1 MLKPQN
7 SRPVLYLTAIL
18 ALVISLC
25 LNLALVRASSF
36 SQNALSGNP
45 NAFTWQKV
53 IAPDGTSKDGFGHS
67 AAISDDGSTAI
78 VGSYYIEFGITYPIG
93 PGGVYIFTNDAG
105 TWVLQQKLP
114 TPDMP
119 DSDLFGFSVALSAD
133 GNTALV
139 GAQGGTGPVDTQVP
153 GTAYIFT
160 RSEGVWSQQAM
171 LTASDRQ
178 VGDHFGVSVALS
190 DSGDTALIG
199 AYVDDVGANTNQG
212 SAYVYQRSG
221 SVWTEQAHLISSDGA
236 TEDYFGRAVALSSDG
251 NTALIGA
258 DFKVINGNTRHGAAY
273 IFTRAGAAWSQQT
286 RLTDVNGDAYSW
298 FGASLALSADGRTAL
313 IGTDSSGAVVFTAS
327 GGIWTQQTFLTDPN
341 AYIGFGKE
349 IAISADGRT
358 ALIAAGFTFR
368 RCGNTWLPMPR
379 LQPDDSPSGFGYA
392 VSLSG
397 DGTIALIGAPFAT
410 VGANQKQ
417 GAAYFFP
424 IESSPCPEN
433 SIYLPLILR

>member
-105 TWVLQQKLP
+105 TWVLQRKLP

-221 SVWTEQAHLISSDGA
+221 NAWTEQAHLTSTDAAAG
-236 TEDYFGRAVALSSDG
+236 DYFGRSVALSADG
-251 NTALIGA
+251 SMALIGA
-258 DFKVINGNTRHGAAY
+258 DMKTIGANTAQGAAY
-273 IFTRAGAAWSQQT
+273 IFTRASTTWSQQT
-286 RLTDVNGDAYSW
+286 RLTDINGGGYEW
-298 FGASLALSADGRTAL
+298 FGVGAALSADGQTAL
-313 IGTDSSGAVVFTAS
+313 VGADGTGAFVFTAS
-327 GGIWTQQTFLTDPN
+327 GGIWTQQALLTDGS
-341 AYIGFGKE
+341 AYLGWGNS
-349 IAISADGRT
+349 IALSADGNT
-358 ALIAAGFTFR
+358 ALVEDGFTFTR
-368 RCGNTWLPMPR
+368 HSGSWIAGER
-379 LQPDDSPSGFGYA
+379 LLADDSPSGFGSA
-392 VSLSG
+392 VALSG
-397 DGTIALIGAPFAT
+397 DASLALIGASYAT
-410 VGANQKQ
+410 IGANQSQ
-417 GAAYFFP
+417 GAAYFFTKT
-424 IESSPCPEN
+424 SSGPQT
-433 SIYLPLILR
+433 SIYLPLIVR

>member
-1 MLKPQN
+1 MLKSQN
-7 SRPVLYLTAIL
+7 SRPVLYLTALL

-25 LNLALVRASSF
+25 LNLAPVRASSF

-153 GTAYIFT
+153 GAAYIFT
-160 RSEGVWSQQAM
+160 RSEGVWSQQTM

-221 SVWTEQAHLISSDGA
+221 NAWTEQAHLTSTDAAAG
-236 TEDYFGRAVALSSDG
+236 DYFGRSVALSADG
-251 NTALIGA
+251 SMALIGA
-258 DFKVINGNTRHGAAY
+258 DMKTIGANTAQGAAY
-273 IFTRAGAAWSQQT
+273 IFTRASTTWSQQT
-286 RLTDVNGDAYSW
+286 RLTDINGGGYEW
-298 FGASLALSADGRTAL
+298 FGVGAALSADGQTAL
-313 IGTDSSGAVVFTAS
+313 VGADGTGAFVFTAS
-327 GGIWTQQTFLTDPN
+327 GGIWTQQALLTDGS
-341 AYIGFGKE
+341 AYLGWGNS
-349 IAISADGRT
+349 IALSADGNT
-358 ALIAAGFTFR
+358 ALVEDGFTFTR
-368 RCGNTWLPMPR
+368 HSGSWIAGER
-379 LQPDDSPSGFGYA
+379 LLADDSPSGFGSA
-392 VSLSG
+392 VALSG
-397 DGTIALIGAPFAT
+397 DASLALIGASYAT
-410 VGANQKQ
+410 IGANQSQ
-417 GAAYFFP
+417 GAAYFFTKT
-424 IESSPCPEN
+424 SSGPQT
-433 SIYLPLILR
+433 SIYLPLIVR

>member
-221 SVWTEQAHLISSDGA
+221 NAWTEQAHLTSTDAAAG
-236 TEDYFGRAVALSSDG
+236 DYFGRSVALSADG
-251 NTALIGA
+251 SMALIGA
-258 DFKVINGNTRHGAAY
+258 DMKTIGANTAQGAAY
-273 IFTRAGAAWSQQT
+273 IFTRASTTWSQQT
-286 RLTDVNGDAYSW
+286 RLTDINGGGYEW
-298 FGASLALSADGRTAL
+298 FGVGAALSADGQTAL
-313 IGTDSSGAVVFTAS
+313 VGADGTGAFVFTAS
-327 GGIWTQQTFLTDPN
+327 GGIWTQQALLTDGS
-341 AYIGFGKE
+341 AYLGWGNS
-349 IAISADGRT
+349 IALSADGNT
-358 ALIAAGFTFR
+358 ALVEDGFTFTR
-368 RCGNTWLPMPR
+368 HSGSWIAGER
-379 LQPDDSPSGFGYA
+379 LLADDSPSGFGSA
-392 VSLSG
+392 VALSG
-397 DGTIALIGAPFAT
+397 DASLALIGASYAT
-410 VGANQKQ
+410 IGANQSQ
-417 GAAYFFP
+417 GAAYFFTKT
-424 IESSPCPEN
+424 SSGPQT
-433 SIYLPLILR
+433 SIYLPLIVR

>member
-1 MLKPQN
+1 MLKSQN
-7 SRPVLYLTAIL
+7 SRPVLYLMALL

-25 LNLALVRASSF
+25 LNLAPVRASSF

-153 GTAYIFT
+153 GAAYIFT

-221 SVWTEQAHLISSDGA
+221 TTWTEQAHLTSTDAAAG
-236 TEDYFGRAVALSSDG
+236 DYFGRSVALSADG
-251 NTALIGA
+251 SMALIGA
-258 DFKVINGNTRHGAAY
+258 DMKTIGANTAQGAAY
-273 IFTRAGAAWSQQT
+273 IFTRASATWSQQT
-286 RLTDVNGDAYSW
+286 RLTDINGGGYEW
-298 FGASLALSADGRTAL
+298 FGVGAALSADGQTAL
-313 IGTDSSGAVVFTAS
+313 VGADGTGAFVFTAS
-327 GGIWTQQTFLTDPN
+327 GGIWTQQALLTDGS
-341 AYIGFGKE
+341 AYLGWGNS
-349 IAISADGRT
+349 IALSADGNT
-358 ALIAAGFTFR
+358 ALVEDGFTFTR
-368 RCGNTWLPMPR
+368 HSGSWIAGER
-379 LQPDDSPSGFGYA
+379 LLADDSPSGFGSA
-392 VSLSG
+392 VALSG
-397 DGTIALIGAPFAT
+397 DASLALIGASYAT
-410 VGANQKQ
+410 IGANQSQ
-417 GAAYFFP
+417 GAAYFFTKT
-424 IESSPCPEN
+424 SSGPQT
-433 SIYLPLILR
+433 SIYLPLIVR

>member
-1 MLKPQN
+1 MLKSQN
-7 SRPVLYLTAIL
+7 SRPVLYLTALL

-25 LNLALVRASSF
+25 LNLAPVRASSF

-221 SVWTEQAHLISSDGA
+221 NAWTEQAHLTSTDAAAG
-236 TEDYFGRAVALSSDG
+236 DYFGRSVALSADG
-251 NTALIGA
+251 SMALIGA
-258 DFKVINGNTRHGAAY
+258 DMKTIGANTAQGAAY
-273 IFTRAGAAWSQQT
+273 IFTRASTTWSQQT
-286 RLTDVNGDAYSW
+286 RLTDINGGGYEW
-298 FGASLALSADGRTAL
+298 FGVGAALSADGQTAL
-313 IGTDSSGAVVFTAS
+313 VGADGTGAFVFTAS
-327 GGIWTQQTFLTDPN
+327 GGIWTQQALLTDGS
-341 AYIGFGKE
+341 AYLGWGNS
-349 IAISADGRT
+349 IALSADGNT
-358 ALIAAGFTFR
+358 ALVEDGFTFTR
-368 RCGNTWLPMPR
+368 HSGSWIAGER
-379 LQPDDSPSGFGYA
+379 LLADDSPSGFGSA
-392 VSLSG
+392 VALSG
-397 DGTIALIGAPFAT
+397 DASLALIGASYAT
-410 VGANQKQ
+410 IGANQSQ
-417 GAAYFFP
+417 GAAYFFTKT
-424 IESSPCPEN
+424 SSGPQT
-433 SIYLPLILR
+433 SIYLPLIVR